1 MYKFDP
7 NGDPPDT
14 AFRAIAM
21 DQLDEA
27 LSDLAQPDASG
38 RSVVHEA
45 RRRTKKLRGLLRLV
59 RPGFDDFGRENEAL
73 RDAAALLSHLRD
85 REVRHET
92 MKALAKWRTNPILE
106 RLLADPGEPGSHDD
120 AAALAAFRARCVD
133 LRTRAERWTLSR
145 PGVEALEAGVRG
157 TYRAARRRMA
167 TVRDMPAPNRFHDWR
182 KSNKNYG
189 FGIDLLRKAAP
200 ELLGGE
206 LDVIDK
212 LSTTLG
218 QHHDLVVLQAA
229 AAQEQLPLN
238 GSEELVELN
247 ALIGERLAELER
259 ESFEL
264 GRQIYTE
271 TPGARTRRV
280 MAYWKSASP

>member
-7 NGDPPDT
+7 NGEPPDK
-14 AFRAIAM
+14 AFRAIAI

-59 RPGFDDFGRENEAL
+59 RPGFPDFDRENDAL

-85 REVRHET
+85 REVRRET
-92 MKALAKWRTNPILE
+92 LKALAKWRPVSMLE
-106 RLLADPGEPGSHDD
+106 RLLADTDEPDAHWD
-120 AAALAAFRARCVD
+120 AAPLGAFRDRMVEVRA
-133 LRTRAERWTLSR
+133 RAEHWTLSR
-145 PGVEALEAGVRG
+145 PGLQTLEAGVER
-157 TYRAARRRMA
+157 TYRAARRRMKKA
-167 TVRDMPAPNRFHDWR
+167 RDMRTPDRFHDWR

-189 FGIDLLRKAAP
+189 FTIDLLRKAAP
-200 ELLGGE
+200 DRLGGE

-212 LSTTLG
+212 LSNTLG
-218 QHHDLVVLQAA
+218 QHHDLVVLRAA
-229 AAQEQLPLN
+229 AAQGHLSSP
-238 GSEELVELN
+238 GSEELTGLD
-247 ALIGERLAELER
+247 ALIGERLAELEA

-264 GRQIYTE
+264 GRQVYAE
-271 TPGARTRRV
+271 RPAVLTRRV
-280 MAYWKSASP
+280 MSYWTSASA